1 MEIIY
6 KFNFLET
13 IAILFLIFFG
23 AKFLAKGL
31 MYLYFWLIF
40 RRR

>member
-13 IAILFLIFFG
+13 ITVLFLIFFG
-23 AKFLAKGL
+23 AKLLAKGL

-40 RRR
+40 KSR